1 MRNLDRSVLSP
12 SLKVLSRAPAP
23 RITVGGVGR
32 RHPLETI
39 LSKPFTRKVLG
50 YISQPR
56 SDGRSLFEALAENYD
71 NDRLRGWERWKW
83 KLPSFLID
91 LALAHYRLD
100 KELMKRK
107 LFHHP
112 PTVRALALTARSIA
126 RYGLSAP
133 QRFAAPLF
141 VVWNITQLC
150 NLACKHCYQNAGS
163 RPAPDEL
170 TLEERLKVVD
180 ELAEN
185 GVPFL
190 AIAGGEP
197 LALKDL
203 WAVLEYAN
211 RRGIH
216 LTLATNGTLLT
227 PETAARL
234 KECGVKYVEIS
245 VDGLDPDEHDGFR
258 GRRGAWARAVQGIRN
273 SVAAGIR
280 TGLATCFTR
289 RNVHRAAEVIE
300 FAIGLGCQTFSH
312 FNFIPVGRGREIVEE
327 DLTPAQRELL
337 LATLQRYLAE
347 GRINVIST
355 APQFARACI
364 VYGPA
369 EGVFATGHAG
379 RGMGAKTMVLSRY
392 IGGCGAGRCYCSI
405 QPNGAVTPCVYIS
418 SIKVGDLRRQSLA
431 EIWESDLFTLLSDRS
446 RRGDHCAVCGY
457 KAYCGGCRARAFA
470 YTGDITAGDPG
481 CVYNVPLWNELVA
494 KASRE
499 LPVFQPVAAAT
510 ASRTETLSLG
520 GGLG

>member
-1 MRNLDRSVLSP
+1 MRNIDSP
-12 SLKVLSRAPAP
+12 ILTPPLKILSRSPAS
-23 RITVGGVGR
+23 RLTAGGVGK

-39 LSKPFTRKVLG
+39 LANPLTRKALA
-50 YISQPR
+50 ILSETR
-56 SDGRSLFEALAENYD
+56 SNGRSLLEALAENYD
-71 NDRLRGWERWKW
+71 NERLTRWQRWKW
-83 KLPSFLID
+83 KLPNLLID
-91 LALAHYRLD
+91 ALLAHYRLD

-112 PTVRALALTARSIA
+112 PTVRALTLTARSIA

-150 NLACKHCYQNAGS
+150 NLACKHCYQNAGP
-163 RPAPDEL
+163 RPATDEL
-170 TLEERLKVVD
+170 TLEERLRVVD
-180 ELAEN
+180 ELANN

-203 WAVLEYAN
+203 WPVLEYAN
-211 RRGIH
+211 RRGLH

-227 PETAARL
+227 AETAARL
-234 KECGVKYVEIS
+234 KECGVKYVEVS
-245 VDGLDPDEHDGFR
+245 VDGLDPDEHDAFR
-258 GRRGAWARAVQGIRN
+258 GRKGAWARAVQGIRN

-289 RNVHRAAEVIE
+289 HNVHRAAEVIE

-327 DLTPAQRELL
+327 DLTPAQRERL

-369 EGVFATGHAG
+369 DGVFATGHAG
-379 RGMGAKTMVLSRY
+379 RGMGQKTMVLSRY

-405 QPNGAVTPCVYIS
+405 QPNGKLTPCVYIS
-418 SIKVGDLRRQSLA
+418 SVKVGDLRRQSLA
-431 EIWESDLFTLLSDRS
+431 EIWESDLFALLSDRS
-446 RRGDHCAVCGY
+446 RRGDHCAVCDY
-457 KAYCGGCRARAFA
+457 KAYCGGCRARALA

-481 CVYNVPLWNELVA
+481 CVYNTPLWKELVM
-494 KASRE
+494 KADE
-499 LPVFQPVAAAT
+499 QLAVFAPLSAAA
-510 ASRTETLSLG
+510 SPSERLG
-520 GGLG
+520 SGRGLL